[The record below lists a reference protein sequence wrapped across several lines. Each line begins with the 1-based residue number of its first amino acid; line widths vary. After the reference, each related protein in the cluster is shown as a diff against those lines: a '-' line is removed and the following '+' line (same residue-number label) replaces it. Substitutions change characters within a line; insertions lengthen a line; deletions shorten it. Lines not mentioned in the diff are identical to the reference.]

1 MFFRIFII
9 WAAQNKIQ
17 ITSETNQSLQEVNL
31 RRVPAWFH
39 VIHNFLGEEV
49 GDPELVGCATL
60 KQFPIVQVETR
71 LEAKNTLSKEKISL
85 HHPYLISLTYTD
97 FLVNASANLNSH
109 DVKEEE
115 IKGEYLQLG

>member
-1 MFFRIFII
+1 MRHFEAVPYSTSR
-9 WAAQNKIQ
+9 NK
-17 ITSETNQSLQEVNL
+17 
-31 RRVPAWFH
+31 
-39 VIHNFLGEEV
+39 
-49 GDPELVGCATL
+49 
-60 KQFPIVQVETR
+60 TR
-71 LEAKNTLSKEKISL
+71 YIPLLEAKNTLSKEKISL